1 MTTREICISEHLTFL
16 TKIIYITFQKTLPV
30 WNIWRRTQKRC
41 FQSTSLRPCYRTA
54 WTDASSTST
63 TSVSASGPLGGGS
76 EAPLHPCPLLEI
88 PVQKGISTRVKK
100 PHISKD
106 KAGALQ
112 DRACHLC
119 YMPVTACDDK
129 TTNPRLLSQNHT
141 TVLYFPFQIA
151 IQRSHQINKPKKT
164 LVLFVTLFCHLLFW
178 AE

>member
-100 PHISKD
+100 TPHIKRQSWSSP
-106 KAGALQ
+106 GQGLSS
-112 DRACHLC
+112 
-119 YMPVTACDDK
+119 
-129 TTNPRLLSQNHT
+129 LLHASYCLRWQNHKSST
-141 TVLYFPFQIA
+141 AVPKSYHCSVFPL
-151 IQRSHQINKPKKT
+151 SNSYTEEPSNK
-164 LVLFVTLFCHLLFW
+164 
-178 AE
+178 